1 MAKVEMKTT
10 ENEVSVSDFLKT
22 VEDESKRND
31 SLELVKIMEEITQ
44 SPAKMWGPAIIG
56 FGKYHYKYESGRE
69 ADMLRVGFSPRKDA
83 LALYIGANSQ
93 ENQDIISNLGK
104 YKTGKSCL
112 YVKKLTDINLDV
124 LKEITKR
131 GFERKQF
138 GEA

>member
-10 ENEVSVSDFLKT
+10 ENEVSVSDFINA
-22 VEDESKRND
+22 VDDESKRKD

-44 SPAKMWGPAIIG
+44 APAKMWGPAIIG
-56 FGKYHYKYESGRE
+56 FGKYHYKYDSGRE

-83 LALYIGANSQ
+83 LALYIGANSE
-93 ENQDIISNLGK
+93 ENLDIISNLGK

-112 YVKKLTDINLDV
+112 YVKKLSDINLDV

-131 GFERKQF
+131 GFKREQF
-138 GEA
+138 GEV

>member
-31 SLELVKIMEEITQ
+31 SLELVKIMEQITQ
-44 SPAKMWGPAIIG
+44 FPAKMWGPAIVG

-69 ADMLRVGFSPRKDA
+69 ADMLKVGFSPRKDA

-112 YVKKLTDINLDV
+112 YVKKLSDINLDV
-124 LKEITKR
+124 LKEIIKR

-138 GEA
+138 GEV

>member
-10 ENEVSVSDFLKT
+10 ENEVSATEFINT

-31 SLELVKIMEEITQ
+31 SLELVKIMEEITK

-56 FGKYHYKYESGRE
+56 FGKYHYKYDSGRE

-83 LALYIGANSQ
+83 LALYIGANSE
-93 ENQDIISNLGK
+93 ENLDIISNLGK

-112 YVKKLTDINLDV
+112 YVKKLSDINLDV

-138 GEA
+138 GEV